1 MLKKYSEFEKD
12 GKINSMKWADL
23 TNPKYAKWAG
33 STLGRVEKDIKAG
46 VDAGQQAGDSDDI
59 PF

>member
-12 GKINSMKWADL
+12 QKINTMKWSDL
-23 TNPKYAKWAG
+23 ANPKYAKWAG

-46 VDAGQQAGDSDDI
+46 VEPGQSAADDDI